1 MGMKKVLM
9 RALIVVI
16 AMSAATPALAQGRTP
31 VTILFNFYAT
41 NEHAAFA
48 YGIQKGIYAEEG
60 IELSIK
66 EGTGSGPTVNAIIG
80 DSARFGFADAA
91 AMARA
96 VSKDAPVKMIGNYV
110 QTSPQAIIFFA
121 DKGYKTMKD
130 LIGKKVSFTAGDALH
145 QNWPALLKN
154 AGIARDQ
161 IQEVL
166 LASAAKQTAVM
177 TGIVDALG
185 GYYTSQ
191 AGLMER
197 ETGKKVAWIRYAD
210 YGVNLLTL
218 GLIVNTKYLNDK
230 EKALNCRMVRA
241 TTKAWAAAV
250 KDPDG
255 AVEALHA
262 VFPQVNKGMKDLTKE
277 QWVASSKHLYTKR
290 SQGKMPG
297 WMAEDDWKDLITLL
311 REQGGMERARPV
323 ADYYTNEFFDCK

>member
-1 MGMKKVLM
+1 MTRFLTAVVL
-9 RALIVVI
+9 ALTTGLGATA
-16 AMSAATPALAQGRTP
+16 AMAQTKTP
-31 VTILFNFYAT
+31 VTLLINFYAT

-48 YGIQKGIYAEEG
+48 YGIQKGLYAEEG
-60 IELSIK
+60 IELTIK

-121 DKGYKTMKD
+121 DKGFKTLKD
-130 LIGKKVSFTAGDALH
+130 LVGKKVSFTAGDALH

-154 AGIARDQ
+154 AGIPRDQ

-166 LASAAKQTAVM
+166 LAPAAKQTAVM
-177 TGIVDALG
+177 MGTVDALA

-191 AGLMER
+191 AGIMER
-197 ETGKKVAWIRYAD
+197 ESGKKIGWIKFAD

-218 GLIVNTKYLNDK
+218 GLILNTKYSND
-230 EKALNCRMVRA
+230 KALNCRMVRA

-262 VFPQVNKGMKDLTKE
+262 MYPQVNKGMKDLTKE
-277 QWVASSKHLYTKR
+277 QWLATSGHLYTKR
-290 SQGKMPG
+290 SQGKTPG
-297 WMAEDDWKDLITLL
+297 FMAEDDWKDLITLL
-311 REQGGMERARPV
+311 RDQGGMERARPV
-323 ADYYTNEFFDCK
+323 ADYYTNEYVDCK